1 MLQPGATR
9 VGVLHSGALHKPSC
23 CQTCRRKLPITPC
36 SALSRHFKPVREDFI
51 SARPSAVK
59 KLKTVASAGAGTS
72 PAGASTNTS
81 NPQVNKKN
89 YSAASAAS
97 VSNTTG
103 TGVFILLL
111 LNLIIFVL
119 DHTFHLPQI
128 QRLYLD
134 HIAPRWWQFITSSFC
149 HGSWAHLSSNTFL
162 LYVFGKI
169 VEEEEGMWGVWFT
182 YIITAVGASVAS
194 YLLQPQAT
202 ISLGASGAVFGLFAV
217 SVLVKL
223 SFNLKKLIEC
233 GILGQF
239 VIKQLL
245 QETMSMKAGGTVIA
259 GHHVGHIAHLA
270 GALAGVLLV
279 YCLSRLPGASKI

>member
-1 MLQPGATR
+1 MADI
-9 VGVLHSGALHKPSC
+9 A
-23 CQTCRRKLPITPC
+23 
-36 SALSRHFKPVREDFI
+36 D
-51 SARPSAVK
+51 
-59 KLKTVASAGAGTS
+59 
-72 PAGASTNTS
+72 
-81 NPQVNKKN
+81 

-182 YIITAVGASVAS
+182 YIITAVG
-194 YLLQPQAT
+194 
-202 ISLGASGAVFGLFAV
+202 
-217 SVLVKL
+217 
-223 SFNLKKLIEC
+223 E
-233 GILGQF
+233 
-239 VIKQLL
+239 
-245 QETMSMKAGGTVIA
+245 
-259 GHHVGHIAHLA
+259 HLRVMCA
-270 GALAGVLLV
+270 AL
-279 YCLSRLPGASKI
+279 CSLSRTTCMRSIFPEQPVKWSQVFKTCHETAI

>member
-1 MLQPGATR
+1 MLQALRPQVVCARAPGCAVQRFDQRCQSRSCLPSLQLTR
-9 VGVLHSGALHKPSC
+9 QPCRQSFSKPAGVLRSKTGLQVTAAAAASSGTSGAPTNQPS
-23 CQTCRRKLPITPC
+23 Q
-36 SALSRHFKPVREDFI
+36 PV
-51 SARPSAVK
+51 SK
-59 KLKTVASAGAGTS
+59 KS
-72 PAGASTNTS
+72 
-81 NPQVNKKN
+81 
-89 YSAASAAS
+89 YSAASAVS

-111 LNLIIFVL
+111 LNLVIFVL
-119 DHTFHLPQI
+119 DHQLHLPQI

-134 HIAPRWWQFITSSFC
+134 HIAPKWWQFITCSFC
-149 HGSWAHLSSNTFL
+149 HASWAHLSSNTFL

-169 VEEEEGMWGVWFT
+169 VEEEEGLWGVWFT

-194 YLLQPQAT
+194 YFLQPKAS

-245 QETMSMKAGGTVIA
+245 QEAMSMKAGSTVIA
-259 GHHVGHIAHLA
+259 GHRVGHVAHLG
-270 GALAGVLLV
+270 GALAGVILV
-279 YCLSRLPGASKI
+279 YLLSRLPGVPKR

>member
-1 MLQPGATR
+1 VHCA
-9 VGVLHSGALHKPSC
+9 
-23 CQTCRRKLPITPC
+23 
-36 SALSRHFKPVREDFI
+36 D
-51 SARPSAVK
+51 
-59 KLKTVASAGAGTS
+59 
-72 PAGASTNTS
+72 
-81 NPQVNKKN
+81 

-119 DHTFHLPQI
+119 DHTLHLPQI

-134 HIAPRWWQFITSSFC
+134 HLAPRWWQFLTSSFC
-149 HGSWAHLSSNTFL
+149 HASWAHLSSNTFL

-169 VEEEEGMWGVWFT
+169 VEEEEGIWGVWFT
-182 YIITAVGASVAS
+182 YIITAVGETQTATRLVVACMSYPHMTAFGYISRAAWCFKMPRNCSTVDVCARAGASVAS
-194 YLLQPQAT
+194 YLLQPKAT

-245 QETMSMKAGGTVIA
+245 QVCAMIDCLTVTPVLYITK
-259 GHHVGHIAHLA
+259 
-270 GALAGVLLV
+270 GV
-279 YCLSRLPGASKI
+279 CAS